1 MSKFCPFCGE
11 ELVDDAK
18 FCKNCG
24 KDVSGY
30 KAPQSGAQNTH
41 TYYPPVK
48 ENSHTVAVV
57 LGFICAVLIPLFGFI
72 FGIYLVTRKDSANA
86 KTYGIVIIALSVI
99 VWIISFLIGMMMY

>member
-11 ELVDDAK
+11 ELVDEAK

-30 KAPQSGAQNTH
+30 STTPNTSQNN
-41 TYYPPVK
+41 YSYRPPAT

-72 FGIYLVTRKDSANA
+72 FGIYLVTRKDSSNG

-99 VWIISFLIGMMMY
+99 VWIISFMMGMMMY